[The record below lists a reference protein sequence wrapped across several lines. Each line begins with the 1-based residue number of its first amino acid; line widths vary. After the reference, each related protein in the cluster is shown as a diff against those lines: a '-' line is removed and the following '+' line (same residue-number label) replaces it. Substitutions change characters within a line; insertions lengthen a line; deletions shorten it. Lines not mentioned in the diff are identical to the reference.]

1 MRLIAIAI
9 LALVSA
15 PVCAAEVVEVFTC
28 KGKDGITVFQ
38 TKPCAVSSETQY
50 RSTFERGPD
59 TPYRGMTEA
68 EYVAK
73 NRRDRAA
80 AQARAQARTY
90 PSTPLPRPAA
100 NKATAYDHSG
110 TPSQR
115 GSSAPAP
122 SPTTVPSEPTYVMD
136 QYGTRYQRLTGSSF
150 VINPNNGKPCL
161 AVGGTI
167 KCDN

>member
-9 LALVSA
+9 LAIVSV

-38 TKPCAVSSETQY
+38 QYPCAVSSETLN
-50 RSTFERGPD
+50 RSTFERKPD
-59 TPYRGMTEA
+59 APYRGMTEA

-80 AQARAQARTY
+80 AQARSY

-115 GSSAPAP
+115 GSSAPPPSATDVPSAP
-122 SPTTVPSEPTYVMD
+122 SYVMD
-136 QYGTRYQRLTGSSF
+136 QYGTRYQRPPGSSF

-167 KCDN
+167 KCDI